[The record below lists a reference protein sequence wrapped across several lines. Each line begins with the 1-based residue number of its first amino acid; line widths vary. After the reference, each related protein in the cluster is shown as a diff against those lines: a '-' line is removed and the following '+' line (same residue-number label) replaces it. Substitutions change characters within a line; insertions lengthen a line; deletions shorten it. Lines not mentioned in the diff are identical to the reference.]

1 MNHQFPDFGSHPQ
14 ERLMLEPSL
23 SSSRSAIVM
32 CLLVSVVLSAGDE
45 LDEDYLLSIEPH
57 HYIAQHSSRPIVVD
71 GRLDEP
77 SWQAA
82 PWTEVFVDIEGDR
95 EPAPRFRTRAKM
107 LWDEQYFYVAA
118 LMDEPHVW
126 ATYDYRDA
134 IIFHENDFE
143 VFIDPDGDTH
153 NYFEYEV
160 NALGTEWDLLLG
172 KAYRDGGP
180 PYHGWDIPGLRS
192 GVTIYGTL
200 NQPRD
205 RDEGWGLEVAFP
217 WEGLR
222 QGAGRPVPPKDGDVW
237 RVNFSR
243 VEWEIDP
250 AEDGEGYVKVPGKR
264 EDNWVWTP
272 QGLINMH
279 IPEQWGF
286 VQFSTSEAGTPPSA
300 FVKPP
305 EEEGKHLL
313 REIYYKQREYLA
325 EHGDYSGSLDSLGV
339 GHRIL
344 ENFLWPPVLQA
355 TDYGYEAWVEEVVDL
370 HEDGQISRWLLEK
383 DSRTRK
389 VNRR

>member
-1 MNHQFPDFGSHPQ
+1 MVHRTPIHLKGAISVA
-14 ERLMLEPSL
+14 RLALPL
-23 SSSRSAIVM
+23 IVLPLIALPPM
-32 CLLVSVVLSAGDE
+32 ARADE
-45 LDEDYLLSIEPH
+45 LDEEYLLSIEPH
-57 HYIAQHSSRPIVVD
+57 HYVAQRAAGPIDVD

-77 SWQAA
+77 SWQHAV
-82 PWTEVFVDIEGDR
+82 WTEVFVDIEGTRKPD
-95 EPAPRFRTRAKM
+95 PRFKTRAKM
-107 LWDEQYFYVAA
+107 LWDDEYFYVAA
-118 LMDEPHVW
+118 IMEEPHVW

-160 NALGTEWDLLLG
+160 NALATEWDLLLA
-172 KAYRDGGP
+172 KPYRDGGP

-200 NQPRD
+200 NQPAD
-205 RDEGWGLEVAFP
+205 IDEGGGLEVAFP

-222 QGAGRPVPPKDGDVW
+222 QGAGRPVPPREGDVW

-250 AEDGEGYVKVPGKR
+250 AEDGEGYVKVKGPR

-279 IPEQWGF
+279 VPEQWGF
-286 VQFSTSEAGTPPSA
+286 VQFSPTAVGQTPEAFA
-300 FVKPP
+300 KPP

-313 REIYYKQREYLA
+313 REIYYLQREHHA
-325 EHGDYSGSLDSLGV
+325 EHGTYSGDLDSLGLK
-339 GHRIL
+339 HRIL
-344 ENFLWPPVLQA
+344 ENFLWPPTLQV

-370 HEDGQISRWLLEK
+370 HEDGEISRWLLEK

-389 VNRR
+389 VSSRRP